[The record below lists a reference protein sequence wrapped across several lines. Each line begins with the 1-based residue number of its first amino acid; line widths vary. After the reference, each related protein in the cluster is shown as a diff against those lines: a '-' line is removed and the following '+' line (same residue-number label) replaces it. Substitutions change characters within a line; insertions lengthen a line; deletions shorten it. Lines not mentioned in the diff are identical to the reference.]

1 MRRLCSILVSV
12 LVLLVVASP
21 AEGQRFRDPADSA
34 FDISNH
40 LASASGFLPIPIIIT
55 EPAVGYG
62 GGLFGAYFHGSIE
75 EWTQKAGRFR
85 PPSISVAGG
94 FYTANGSWGVM
105 AGHFGVWA
113 QDRVRYLGAIGY
125 VSPNLSV
132 YPAVLGG
139 EQLEF
144 NLRGLVLAQQLKAR
158 VKGDFFAGLRYVYG
172 GNTVKFDRDST
183 LEGIEPEDIDIDTGG
198 LGLMLEYDARDNMLS
213 PTKGTRVQVTGSFY
227 GTWLGG
233 DSTYQQVNGLVHQY
247 LQPWSRLGVALRLDG
262 TVSTDGAPFYA
273 RPFLRMRGL
282 PVLQY
287 QGQSVGLGEAE
298 VRYSLNPRWTLI
310 GFGGVGFTDN
320 GREGLLASSSTVP
333 AGGAGFR
340 YLLARRLG
348 LQGGLD
354 IGIGPDE
361 TAIYLQVGHAWF

>member
-1 MRRLCSILVSV
+1 MRLHAPSV
-12 LVLLVVASP
+12 LFLLAATLTGR
-21 AEGQRFRDPADSA
+21 AEGQRFKDPEDGA

-62 GGLFGAYFHGSIE
+62 GGLFAGYFHGSIE
-75 EWTQKAGRFR
+75 EWTQRAGRFR
-85 PPSISVAGG
+85 PPSISMAGG

-105 AGHFGVWA
+105 AAHFGVWA
-113 QDRVRYLGAIGY
+113 NDRVRYLGAIGY
-125 VSPNLSV
+125 LSPNLSV
-132 YPAVLGG
+132 FPAVLDG
-139 EQLEF
+139 EQLDF
-144 NLRGLVLAQQLKAR
+144 NLRGIVLMQQAKAR
-158 VKGDFFAGLRYVYG
+158 VKGDFFTGLRYIYG
-172 GNTVKFDRDST
+172 GNTVQLERDSA
-183 LEGIEPEDIDIDTGG
+183 LAGIEPRDIDIATGG
-198 LGLMLEYDARDNMLS
+198 LGLMLEYDGRDNMLS
-213 PTKGTRVQVTGSFY
+213 PTRGTRIQVTGSVY

-233 DSTYQQVNGLVHQY
+233 DSTYQQVNGVVHQY
-247 LQPWSRLGVALRLDG
+247 FQPWSRLGVALRVDG

-287 QGQSVGLGEAE
+287 QGQAVGLGEAE
-298 VRYSLNPRWTLI
+298 LRFGLNRRWTLI

-320 GREGLLASSSTVP
+320 GREGLLAESSTVG

-340 YLLARRLG
+340 YLVARQLG

-354 IGIGPDE
+354 FAFSPGE
-361 TAIYLQVGHAWF
+361 RAIYIQIGHAWF